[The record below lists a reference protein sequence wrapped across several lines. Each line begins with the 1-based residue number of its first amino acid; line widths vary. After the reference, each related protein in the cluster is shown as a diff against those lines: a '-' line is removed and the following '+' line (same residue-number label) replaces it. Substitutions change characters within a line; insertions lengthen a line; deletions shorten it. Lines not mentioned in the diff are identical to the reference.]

1 MNSLQTSKKINLYLL
16 VIEPVLVESIN
27 ASTLSVSIELKTL
40 YFPVGF
46 HAWKKWKKQFWFKT
60 SSLWW
65 STDSLF
71 VVLSFWYDWD
81 TPGYPVTRSG
91 KINRFIT
98 NIEHHASYV
107 LTFLFK

>member
-46 HAWKKWKKQFWFKT
+46 HAWKNERNNFDLRPLLCDEALIP
-60 SSLWW
+60 SS
-65 STDSLF
+65 
-71 VVLSFWYDWD
+71 
-81 TPGYPVTRSG
+81 
-91 KINRFIT
+91 
-98 NIEHHASYV
+98 
-107 LTFLFK
+107 